1 MADAVKAAHPAGAKV
16 IKPDTYMNRS
26 GVTVRSLA
34 EKAGFDLKDILIVC
48 DDVNLL
54 FGKMRLREAGGA
66 GGHHGLESVIGEVA
80 SEDFARLRIGVGRAD
95 MPKDLTGFVLER
107 FTDAEEKALAEIV
120 DGAARVCRAWAE
132 EGYQAA
138 LNILSRLQQEVKKEN

>member
-1 MADAVKAAHPAGAKV
+1 
-16 IKPDTYMNRS
+16 
-26 GVTVRSLA
+26 
-34 EKAGFDLKDILIVC
+34 
-48 DDVNLL
+48 
-54 FGKMRLREAGGA
+54 
-66 GGHHGLESVIGEVA
+66 
-80 SEDFARLRIGVGRAD
+80 